1 MIWEEIID
9 YPHFGLSFW
18 EIRLSYDLG
27 ELLPIDFSSIIEI
40 INIIAEVIT
49 IIDRVAWSA
58 MEWAVFSL
66 VNISWPRFSFFWET
80 KGIIGHKD
88 LKDISQ

>member
-1 MIWEEIID
+1 MIWEGIID

-40 INIIAEVIT
+40 IYVISEVVAV
-49 IIDRVAWSA
+49 IDRVAWSA
-58 MEWAVFSL
+58 MEWTIL
-66 VNISWPRFSFFWET
+66 GLIYIGWP
-80 KGIIGHKD
+80 
-88 LKDISQ
+88 